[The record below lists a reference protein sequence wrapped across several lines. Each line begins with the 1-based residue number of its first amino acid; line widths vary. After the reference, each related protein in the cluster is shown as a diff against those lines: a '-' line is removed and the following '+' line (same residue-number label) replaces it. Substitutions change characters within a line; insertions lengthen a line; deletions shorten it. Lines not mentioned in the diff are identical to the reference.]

1 MGMAVDIWTEV
12 TVKRAATFDFTCEGE
27 GSDVLP
33 LDETNLIYIG
43 CKKAFEA
50 ADKPMPTLQFH
61 SINRIP
67 FARGLG
73 SSSAAIVAGLIA
85 GLVLSGHELPVWG
98 HEALLQLACEIEGHP
113 DNAAPAIYGGV
124 QIGVDISRDDA
135 STRWLSCRIRYPT
148 DLQCVLFIPDETGE
162 TKEARAILPD
172 KIDRKDAIFN
182 LGRLALLI
190 EALNTSNFNNLQYA
204 TQDRLHQPVRGEHQF
219 THLFPLIDA
228 AIAAGAHGCYLSGAG
243 PTVCAITRCVGL

>member
-1 MGMAVDIWTEV
+1 
-12 TVKRAATFDFTCEGE
+12 
-27 GSDVLP
+27 
-33 LDETNLIYIG
+33 
-43 CKKAFEA
+43 
-50 ADKPMPTLQFH
+50 MPTLSFH

-113 DNAAPAIYGGV
+113 DNVAPAIYGGV
-124 QIGVDISRDDA
+124 QLGVEIGHNDN
-135 STRWLSCRIRYPT
+135 TRWLSCRIRHPT
-148 DLQCVLFIPDETGE
+148 DLQCVLYVPDEQGI

-190 EALNTSNFNNLQYA
+190 EALSTSNFYNLQFA
-204 TQDRLHQPVRGEHQF
+204 TQDKLHQPVRGEKQF

-228 AIAAGAHGCYLSGAG
+228 AIAAGAHGCFLSGAG
-243 PTVCAITRCVGL
+243 PTVCAITRCVRWGDYLSVCMSVCVSVCLCVCVCVSVWCLRCVLVYMGRSSLPERAFLLL